1 MFNYG
6 ATECNCDCVFVCVC
20 VRARSKACSSKLLSK
35 IQPNRTHLNEK
46 KEEHEENEKTSNN
59 NNRIVNESKPQ
70 NIELNYNFTCINN
83 QWESVLL
90 SFLIDTNEAKYANTL
105 MTDNNSKTSW
115 KITHK
120 NRIRAC
126 VFLSSNSVI
135 RVERIHLVALGL
147 ITEIP

>member
-6 ATECNCDCVFVCVC
+6 ATECDCDCVFVCMC
-20 VRARSKACSSKLLSK
+20 ARGRKHVRINYYLKYNQ
-35 IQPNRTHLNEK
+35 IEHIWTNK
-46 KEEHEENEKTSNN
+46 KEEYEENEKSNN

-120 NRIRAC
+120 NQFRAC